1 MNRNTHIGLNC
12 VLVVLSIAGIVAA
25 SNPLIWVLFA
35 MILVLVLVLA
45 TLAALSMSRRSSS
58 QSKQHEMT
66 TVQPTP
72 TVVVESTE
80 EHMEPQMEPQAVSLS
95 LEDARRSTDALLSS
109 ISRCLT
115 DMDRATLLA
124 KASGERIQSGANLM
138 KSIEAAINDLHVHI
152 KDSYDVFQGLQIKAA
167 KIGEIVSTIKAIA
180 QQTNLLAMNAAIE
193 ASRAGASGRGFSVV
207 AKEVKA
213 LALRTDDA
221 SAEVGLL
228 ARSLADSC
236 RKAHDQVSDAASATE
251 VGRSMTVSALEEMRE
266 IQSGAGLRVK
276 IVGEIVQGLQSQ
288 RVLGEKILQSLG
300 ELHCEIDTASDGRA

>member
-1 MNRNTHIGLNC
+1 MNRNTHLGLHF
-12 VLVVLSIAGIVAA
+12 VLVALSIAGIAVASTPLLWALFATILLAA
-25 SNPLIWVLFA
+25 S
-35 MILVLVLVLA
+35 M
-45 TLAALSMSRRSSS
+45 AALLTSRNAST
-58 QSKQHEMT
+58 QSKQAERAM
-66 TVQPTP
+66 VPPTQ
-72 TVVVESTE
+72 VAVVEPPEEHRDPQVAGLSLDDAHRSTE
-80 EHMEPQMEPQAVSLS
+80 
-95 LEDARRSTDALLSS
+95 ALLSS

-138 KSIEAAINDLHVHI
+138 KNIEAAIKDLHVHI
-152 KDSYDVFQGLQIKAA
+152 KDSDEVFQGLLVKAA

-193 ASRAGASGRGFSVV
+193 ASRAGIAGRGFSVV

-213 LALRTDDA
+213 LASRTDDA

-236 RKAHDQVSDAASATE
+236 RKANDQVSDAASATE
-251 VGRSMTVSALEEMRE
+251 VGRSMTVLALEEMRE
-266 IQSGAGLRVK
+266 IQSGAGTRVK

-300 ELHCEIDTASDGRA
+300 ELHGEIDTCN

>member
-1 MNRNTHIGLNC
+1 MNRNTHLGLHF
-12 VLVVLSIAGIVAA
+12 VLVALSIAGIAVASTPLLTALFATILVAA
-25 SNPLIWVLFA
+25 S
-35 MILVLVLVLA
+35 M
-45 TLAALSMSRRSSS
+45 AAFLTIRNSSGQSM
-58 QSKQHEMT
+58 QTEKTM
-66 TVQPTP
+66 VPPT
-72 TVVVESTE
+72 
-80 EHMEPQMEPQAVSLS
+80 QMEVIASPAEHRDPQVASLS
-95 LEDARRSTDALLSS
+95 LDDAHRSTEALLSS

-138 KSIEAAINDLHVHI
+138 KNIEAAIKDLHVHI
-152 KDSYDVFQGLQIKAA
+152 EASDEVFQGLQIKAA

-193 ASRAGASGRGFSVV
+193 ASRAGIAGRGFSVV
-207 AKEVKA
+207 AIEVKA
-213 LALRTDDA
+213 LASRTDDA

-236 RKAHDQVSDAASATE
+236 RKANDQVSDAASATE
-251 VGRSMTVSALEEMRE
+251 VGRSMTVLALEEMRE
-266 IQSGAGLRVK
+266 IQSGAGTRVK

-300 ELHCEIDTASDGRA
+300 ELHGEIDTGY

>member
-1 MNRNTHIGLNC
+1 MNRNTHIGLNL
-12 VLVVLSIAGIVAA
+12 VLAVLSIAGIVVA
-25 SNPLIWVLFA
+25 STPLLWALFA
-35 MILVLVLVLA
+35 TILVVA
-45 TLAALSMSRRSSS
+45 SLAAFLTSRSSSS
-58 QSKQHEMT
+58 QSKQTEKTM
-66 TVQPTP
+66 VPPTQQV
-72 TVVVESTE
+72 VVVEPPE
-80 EHMEPQMEPQAVSLS
+80 KHRDPQVASLS
-95 LEDARRSTDALLSS
+95 LDDAHKSTEALLSS

-124 KASGERIQSGANLM
+124 RASGERIQSGANLM
-138 KSIEAAINDLHVHI
+138 KNIEAAIKDLHAHI
-152 KDSYDVFQGLQIKAA
+152 KDSDEVFQGLLVKAA

-193 ASRAGASGRGFSVV
+193 ASRAGIAGRGFSVV

-236 RKAHDQVSDAASATE
+236 RKANDQVSDAASATE
-251 VGRSMTVSALEEMRE
+251 VGRSMTVLALEEMRE
-266 IQSGAGLRVK
+266 IQSGAGTRVK

-300 ELHCEIDTASDGRA
+300 ELHGEIDTGN

>member
-1 MNRNTHIGLNC
+1 MNRNTHIGLNL
-12 VLVVLSIAGIVAA
+12 VLAVLSIAGIVVA
-25 SNPLIWVLFA
+25 STPLLWALFA
-35 MILVLVLVLA
+35 TILVA
-45 TLAALSMSRRSSS
+45 TSLAAFLTSRSSSS
-58 QSKQHEMT
+58 QSKQTEKTM
-66 TVQPTP
+66 VPPTQQV
-72 TVVVESTE
+72 VVVEPPE
-80 EHMEPQMEPQAVSLS
+80 EHRDPQVASLS
-95 LEDARRSTDALLSS
+95 LDDAHKSTEALLSS

-124 KASGERIQSGANLM
+124 RASGERIQSGANLM
-138 KSIEAAINDLHVHI
+138 KNIEAAINDLHVHI
-152 KDSYDVFQGLQIKAA
+152 KDSDEVFQGLLVKAA

-193 ASRAGASGRGFSVV
+193 ASRAGIAGRGFSVV

-236 RKAHDQVSDAASATE
+236 RKANAQVSDAASATE
-251 VGRSMTVSALEEMRE
+251 VGRSMTVLALEEMRE
-266 IQSGAGLRVK
+266 IQSGAGTRVK

-300 ELHCEIDTASDGRA
+300 ELHSDIDNGN